1 MRTTAAQH
9 FILNE
14 PSPRPTALV
23 YLGFLSAVFASASA
37 VFGKIGLESIDADLA
52 TLIRTIVIAIF
63 LPLLILAT
71 GKISSPFALSQQT
84 WIFIVIS
91 GLASGLSSF
100 CFFRALKQGDASLV
114 VPVDRLSLLM
124 VAFIGFAFLGERPSM
139 IGWTGLLFVGGGGIL
154 LSLA

>member
-1 MRTTAAQH
+1 MSPIPALPLW
-9 FILNE
+9 FIW
-14 PSPRPTALV
+14 A
-23 YLGFLSAVFASASA
+23 FLSALCASASA
-37 VFGKIGLESIDADLA
+37 VFGKIGLGGIDADLA
-52 TLIRTIVIAIF
+52 TLIRTLVMAIF

-84 WIFIVIS
+84 WLFIVLS

-124 VAFIGFAFLGERPSM
+124 VALVGFAFLGERPSV
-139 IGWTGLLFVGGGGIL
+139 IGWAGLLFVAGGGIL
-154 LSLA
+154 FSLS

>member
-1 MRTTAAQH
+1 M
-9 FILNE
+9 
-14 PSPRPTALV
+14 
-23 YLGFLSAVFASASA
+23 
-37 VFGKIGLESIDADLA
+37 
-52 TLIRTIVIAIF
+52 AIF

-71 GKISSPFALSQQT
+71 GKISSPFVLSQQT
-84 WIFIVIS
+84 WLFIVLS

-124 VAFIGFAFLGERPSM
+124 VALVGFAFLGERPSV
-139 IGWTGLLFVGGGGIL
+139 IGWAGLLFVAGGGIL

>member
-1 MRTTAAQH
+1 MSPIPALPLW
-9 FILNE
+9 FIW
-14 PSPRPTALV
+14 A
-23 YLGFLSAVFASASA
+23 FLSALCASASA
-37 VFGKIGLESIDADLA
+37 VFGKIGLGSIDADLA
-52 TLIRTIVIAIF
+52 TLIRTVVMAIF

-71 GKISSPFALSQQT
+71 GKISNPFVLSQQT
-84 WIFIVIS
+84 LLFIVLS

-124 VAFIGFAFLGERPSM
+124 VALVGFAFLGERPSLM
-139 IGWTGLLFVGGGGIL
+139 GWAGLLFVAGGGIL